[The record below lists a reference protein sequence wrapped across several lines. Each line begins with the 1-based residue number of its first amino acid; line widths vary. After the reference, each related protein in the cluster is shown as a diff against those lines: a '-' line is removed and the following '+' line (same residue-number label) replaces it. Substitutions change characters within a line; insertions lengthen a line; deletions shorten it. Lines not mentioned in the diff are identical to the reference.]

1 MFDNKY
7 ADIYIYFLIGFLKQ
21 RQKGK
26 KVEQNV
32 KHWRMEVKFPKL
44 NNGPK
49 LSAMD
54 GF

>member
-7 ADIYIYFLIGFLKQ
+7 TDFVLNLLLKT
-21 RQKGK
+21 KTEGEK
-26 KVEQNV
+26 EAEHNV
-32 KHWRMEVKFPKL
+32 KHWGMEVKFPKL